1 MCVCVCVCVFVRVCV
16 CIVSSGVVESSE
28 VDTSTGLLK
37 NDLDSLPVCAC
48 ACACAC
54 SFHRHSNNVQMCAI
68 YLKKI
73 MLDVCIHV
81 WWLSSLMSVNK
92 VPCVAHVLPI
102 CAMISSEVGM
112 GVRG

>member
-1 MCVCVCVCVFVRVCV
+1 
-16 CIVSSGVVESSE
+16 
-28 VDTSTGLLK
+28 
-37 NDLDSLPVCAC
+37 
-48 ACACAC
+48 
-54 SFHRHSNNVQMCAI
+54 MCAI